1 MLFNEPEK
9 QWTPELVSKVMRTN
23 NSSASNQLSQLVNK
37 GLIKEID
44 SGLFK
49 YSPDSEEFHQLVTS
63 LNEIYKEKPVAV
75 VTCIFERPQD
85 KLRDLSDAFKLKKD

>member
-1 MLFNEPEK
+1 MLFNEPDRI
-9 QWTPELVSKVMRTN
+9 WSPEYVSKVMRTN
-23 NSSASNQLSQLVNK
+23 NSSASNQLTQLVSK

-44 SGLFK
+44 SRQYK
-49 YSPDSEEFHQLVTS
+49 YSPDNQELHQLVTN